1 MPIASAGI
9 GSGLDVNGLVG
20 QLMALE
26 SRPLTTLATR
36 EARYQAQLTAY
47 GSVKGALSSF
57 QGNIAAL
64 AVPGRYTAINAT
76 VADAAVATASAAAN
90 AVPGTH
96 TLEVQALAQAQKLAS
111 VAFQSTT
118 DEVGSGTLTIE
129 FGTYSGGSFAL
140 NPERTAKTIII
151 GSNNSSLA
159 GVRDA
164 INAAAAG
171 VTASIINDGSGNRLV
186 LAASETGLAN
196 ALRITVADADLA
208 NTDQSGLSRLAYDAA
223 TGGTAH
229 LTQTAAARNAALVID
244 GISISKA
251 SNTVNDALEG
261 ITLNL
266 LKVSTP
272 GTTAINV
279 SRDNASVQSAVQSF
293 VKAYNDLNKT
303 ITDLSKYDPATKRA
317 STLTGEATL
326 RSVQA
331 QMRGAFNSALATADG
346 GFSTLADIGV
356 NFQKDGTLKL
366 DATRLNTALATP
378 GRDIAALFA
387 VVGKPTDSLVSYSG
401 STEDT
406 RSGTFPLNISQLATQ
421 GRTVGGSV
429 AALTISAG
437 INDTLDITVDGVAA
451 SLKLESGTYTADTLS
466 AAIQSRLNSA
476 AALSEARVTVSVT
489 HAAGVLEITSSRY
502 GAASTVAVTGGNAKQ
517 DLFGTP
523 LETAGVDV
531 AGSIGSVAATGSGR
545 TLTGSEDATGLALQI
560 LGGAPGFRGSVT
572 LTRGYAYTL
581 EKLAARM
588 LDNDSLLDGRIDG
601 ITASIKDI
609 NAQRDALSRRLEI
622 TEKRYR
628 AQFSALDGMI
638 ASMSK
643 TSDFLQQQLANLPN
657 SR

>member
-36 EARYQAQLTAY
+36 EAKYQAQLTAY
-47 GSVKGALSSF
+47 GSLKGALSSF
-57 QGNIAAL
+57 QSNVAAL
-64 AVPGRYTAINAT
+64 ASPARYSTVNAS
-76 VADAAVATASAAAN
+76 VADAAVATASAGAN
-90 AVPGTH
+90 AAPGTH
-96 TLEVQALAQAQKLAS
+96 TLEIQALAQAQKLAS
-111 VAFQSTT
+111 AAFPSAT
-118 DEVGSGTLTIE
+118 DEIGSGTLTIQ
-129 FGTYSGGSFAL
+129 FGTYAGGNFAL
-140 NPERTAKTIII
+140 NPDKAVKAIVI
-151 GSNNSSLA
+151 GSGNSSLA

-186 LAASETGLAN
+186 LASNDTGLAN
-196 ALRITVADADLA
+196 ALRITVADDDLS
-208 NTDQSGLSRLAYDAA
+208 NTDQSGLSLLAYNAV
-223 TGGTAH
+223 TGGIAN
-229 LTQTAAARNAALVID
+229 LTQTAAPGNAALVID
-244 GISISKA
+244 GITIIKA
-251 SNTVNDALEG
+251 SNTVDDALEG

-279 SRDNASVQSAVQSF
+279 SRDNSSVQSAVQSF

-303 ITDLSKYDPATKRA
+303 VIDLSKYDAATKRA

-331 QMRGAFNSALATADG
+331 QMRGAFNNALSSDEG
-346 GFSTLADIGV
+346 GFSTLADIGIT
-356 NFQKDGTLKL
+356 FQKDGTLKL
-366 DATRLNTALATP
+366 DANRLNTVLADP
-378 GRDIAALFA
+378 GRNIASLFA
-387 VVGKPTDSLVSYSG
+387 VVGKPTDSLVSYAG

-406 RSGTFPLNISQLATQ
+406 RNGTYLLNVSQVATR
-421 GRTVGGSV
+421 GRAVGGGP
-429 AALTISAG
+429 AALIISAG
-437 INDTLDITVDGVAA
+437 INDTLDMTVDGVAA
-451 SLKLESGTYTADTLS
+451 SLTLDAGTYTADALG
-466 AAIQSRLNSA
+466 AAIQSKLNGA
-476 AALSEARVTVSVT
+476 AALTEAGITVSVT
-489 HAAGVLEITSSRY
+489 HDTGVLNVTSSRY
-502 GAASTVAVTGGNAKQ
+502 GSASSAAVTGGNAKP

-523 LETAGVDV
+523 LETSGVDV
-531 AGSIGSVAATGSGR
+531 AGTIGGTAAVGSGR
-545 TLTGSEDATGLALQI
+545 TLTGSADANGLALLIQ
-560 LGGAPGFRGSVT
+560 GGAAGFRGSVT

-601 ITASIKDI
+601 INASIKDI
-609 NAQRDALSRRLEI
+609 NAQRDALSRRLEV

-628 AQFSALDGMI
+628 AQFSALDSMI

-643 TSDFLQQQLANLPN
+643 TSDFLQQQLANLPK
-657 SR
+657 SS

>member
-1 MPIASAGI
+1 MAIASAGI

-36 EARYQAQLTAY
+36 EAKYQAQLTAY

-57 QGNIAAL
+57 QSSVAAL
-64 AVPGRYTAINAT
+64 ASPERYSTVNANI
-76 VADAAVATASAAAN
+76 ADATVATASAATD

-111 VAFQSTT
+111 TAFPSVT
-118 DEVGSGTLTIE
+118 DGIGSGTLTIQ
-129 FGTYSGGSFAL
+129 FGTYSGGNFAI
-140 NPERTAKTIII
+140 NPDKAIKTVVI
-151 GSNNSSLA
+151 GSGNSSLA

-186 LAASETGLAN
+186 LASNDTGLAN
-196 ALRITVADADLA
+196 AMRITVADDDLA
-208 NTDQSGLSRLAYDAA
+208 NTDQSGLSRLAYDAV
-223 TGGTAH
+223 TGGVTNLA
-229 LTQTAAARNAALVID
+229 QTAAPANAALVID
-244 GISISKA
+244 GIAIIKA
-251 SNTVNDALEG
+251 SNTVDDALEG

-279 SRDNASVQSAVQSF
+279 SRDNSSVQSAVQSF

-303 ITDLSKYDPATKRA
+303 ITDLSKYDAATKRA

-326 RSVQA
+326 RSVQT
-331 QMRGAFNSALATADG
+331 QIRGAFNNALSSAEG
-346 GFSTLADIGV
+346 GLSTLADIGV
-356 NFQKDGTLKL
+356 TFQKDGTLKL
-366 DATRLNTALATP
+366 DTNRLNAVLASP
-378 GRDIAALFA
+378 GSNIASLFA
-387 VVGKPTDSLVSYSG
+387 VVGNPTDSLVSYAG

-406 RSGTFPLNISQLATQ
+406 RNGTHLLNVSQIATQ
-421 GRTVGGSV
+421 GRAVGSGPATLIV
-429 AALTISAG
+429 SAG
-437 INDTLDITVDGVAA
+437 VNDTLNVTVDGVAA
-451 SLKLESGTYTADTLS
+451 VLTLDAGTYTADGLG
-466 AAIQSRLNSA
+466 AAIQSRLNGA
-476 AALSEARVTVSVT
+476 AALTEAGITVSVT
-489 HAAGVLEITSSRY
+489 HDAGVLSVTSSRY
-502 GAASTVAVTGGNAKQ
+502 GTASSVAVTGGNAKA

-523 LETAGVDV
+523 LETPGVDV
-531 AGSIGSVAATGSGR
+531 AGTIGGAAAAGSGR
-545 TLTGSEDATGLALQI
+545 TLTGSADASGLAVLIQ
-560 LGGAPGFRGSVT
+560 GGATGFRGSLT

-601 ITASIKDI
+601 INASIKDI

-628 AQFSALDGMI
+628 AQFSALDSMI

-643 TSDFLQQQLANLPN
+643 TSDFLQQQLANLPK
-657 SR
+657 SS